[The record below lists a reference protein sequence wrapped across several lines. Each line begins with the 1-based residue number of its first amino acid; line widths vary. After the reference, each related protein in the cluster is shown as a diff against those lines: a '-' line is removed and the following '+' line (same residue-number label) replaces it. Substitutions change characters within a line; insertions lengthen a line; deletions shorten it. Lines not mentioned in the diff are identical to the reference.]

1 MNNKKLLII
10 NIITLI
16 VFIVVVG
23 IGLNQSGYTK
33 SDSNQTEEKS
43 ENDEA
48 VGIERVMQFVSLKQS
63 ILQTKLPA
71 LQLAIEEEPEEDEEK
86 DIMELVDREEE
97 VEDDSVENTEQTV
110 DEPSVDFGNNNGKNN
125 NTNHNTPTTIDPPT

>member
-1 MNNKKLLII
+1 MKNKKLLII

-33 SDSNQTEEKS
+33 SDSKQTDEKS

-48 VGIERVMQFVSLKQS
+48 EVIKRVMQLVSLKQS
-63 ILQTKLPA
+63 ILKSKLPA
-71 LQLAIEEEPEEDEEK
+71 LQLSIEEKPEEDEEK
-86 DIMELVDREEE
+86 DMMELEDKENEIEQGEEL
-97 VEDDSVENTEQTV
+97 T
-110 DEPSVDFGNNNGKNN
+110 NN
-125 NTNHNTPTTIDPPT
+125 DA